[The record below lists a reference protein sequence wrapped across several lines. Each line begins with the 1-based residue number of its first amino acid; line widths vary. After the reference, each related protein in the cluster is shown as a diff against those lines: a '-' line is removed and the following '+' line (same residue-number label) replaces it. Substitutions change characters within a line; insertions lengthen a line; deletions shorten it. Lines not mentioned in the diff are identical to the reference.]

1 MIYKVEV
8 DLKDVLSELKRHKI
22 NSQDKPTTFVFV
34 PAADPDEACVVA
46 VEKICNRILAERDG
60 QKIRSLLKEIK
71 PKIRIIKLRKI
82 SPHV

>member
-8 DLKDVLSELKRHKI
+8 DLQDVLSELKEHQI
-22 NSQDKPTTFVFV
+22 NAQDKPRTFVFV

-46 VEKICNRILAERDG
+46 IEKIFNRILAERDNS
-60 QKIRSLLKEIK
+60 KIRSLLQEIK

>member
-8 DLKDVLSELKRHKI
+8 DLGSVLSELKKHKI
-22 NSQDKPTTFVFV
+22 IVKPNTFVFV
-34 PAADPDEACVVA
+34 PAADPDEACTAA
-46 VEKICNRILAERDG
+46 VEKICTKILSERDG
-60 QKIRSLLKEIK
+60 STIRALLKEIK